1 MRRRHAA
8 AAAALLVLAVASS
21 AEAAPTPVPLPGTFA
36 QPVHVSGPPGD
47 ASRVFVVEKE
57 GAVQLVVDGQR
68 TATPFLDIT
77 DSVNADGERGLLSI
91 AFPHDYAATGLFYV
105 FYTANDGDLVV
116 MEGKRAANDPNVS
129 DPAHRRTLFT
139 IEHSSATNHN
149 GGQLAFGPD
158 GALYVSTGDGAS
170 TPANAQDAGSRLG
183 KILRVDPR
191 VSPDPAVW
199 ALGLRNPWRFSFDRT
214 SGDMWIGDV
223 GAGTAEEIDFAP
235 AGAAGRNYGWPN
247 CEANVPDPCPVAG
260 AIAPIVVLPRDAP
273 FRSVVAGVVVRDPA
287 LPTLGG
293 RFLFGDHFQ
302 TTLHSVAA
310 NGTDRRP
317 EPDLPVTDATA
328 VSEDGCGHIHVASI
342 GGAVYRIQD
351 GALGACVV
359 PPTPP
364 GPTPGT
370 PPPGTPPP
378 TADTRGCGITVSGQ
392 KRTQRILRRGKRLR
406 LRLRSDEAC
415 TVIVRAKRFRTKTL
429 VLPANE
435 ARTVRLKAS
444 KRGLRKLRRQ
454 LERSDKRRIRVTVQ
468 ISARDTAGNFGVRR
482 VRPRVR

>member
-1 MRRRHAA
+1 MRRAA
-8 AAAALLVLAVASS
+8 LAVAALLAFPAAAQAVPA
-21 AEAAPTPVPLPGTFA
+21 PVPLPGSFA
-36 QPVHVSGPPGD
+36 QPVHVSGAPGD

-57 GAVQLVVDGQR
+57 GTVQVVVDGQR

-77 DSVNADGERGLLSI
+77 GDVNAEGERGLLSI

-116 MEGKRAANDPNVS
+116 LEGKRAANDPNVS
-129 DPAHRRTLFT
+129 DPGHRRPLFT

-170 TPANAQDAGSRLG
+170 NPGEAQNQGSRLG

-191 VSPDPAVW
+191 VSSEPTVW
-199 ALGLRNPWRFSFDRT
+199 ALGLRNPWRFSFDRAT
-214 SGDMWIGDV
+214 GDMWIGDV

-235 AGAAGRNYGWPN
+235 AGAAGRNYGWPT
-247 CEANVPDPCPVAG
+247 CEANVPDPCTVPG
-260 AIAPIVVLPRDAP
+260 AIAPVVVLPRDAP
-273 FRSVVAGVVVRDPA
+273 FRSVVAGVVVRDPG

-310 NGTDRRP
+310 NGGDRRA
-317 EPDLPVTDATA
+317 EPDLPVADATA

-342 GGAVYRIQD
+342 GGAVYRVQD

-359 PPTPP
+359 PPPP
-364 GPTPGT
+364 PPPDPGT
-370 PPPGTPPP
+370 PPPGGGPPP
-378 TADTRGCGITVSGQ
+378 AADTRGCGIKVSGQ
-392 KRTQRILRRGKRLR
+392 KRTQRILRRGKQLR
-406 LRLRSDEAC
+406 LRLRADEPC
-415 TVIVRAKRFRTKTL
+415 TVMLRAKRFRSKTI
-429 VLPANE
+429 VLA
-435 ARTVRLKAS
+435 ASQTRTVRLKAS
-444 KRGLRKLRRQ
+444 KRGLRKLRRR
-454 LERSDKRRIRVTVQ
+454 LERSDKRRLRVTVR
-468 ISARDTAGNFGVRR
+468 ITARDAAGNFGVQR
-482 VRPRVR
+482 VKPRVR